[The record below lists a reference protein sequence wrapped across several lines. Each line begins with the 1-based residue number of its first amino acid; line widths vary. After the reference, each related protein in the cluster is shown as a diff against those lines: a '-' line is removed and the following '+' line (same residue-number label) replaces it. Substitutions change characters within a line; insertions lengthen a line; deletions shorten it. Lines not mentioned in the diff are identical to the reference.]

1 MSTEV
6 CVRDGRRASWFS
18 VAQIS
23 NMDDRSAEKSKNW
36 ITSTQPDGVILPLT
50 SEFRSKMILNEE
62 TQKIQVGIP
71 NS

>member
-1 MSTEV
+1 MSAEV

-18 VAQIS
+18 VARIS
-23 NMDDRSAEKSKNW
+23 NTDDRSAEKSKNW
-36 ITSTQPDGVILPLT
+36 ISSTQSGGVILPLT